1 MQAGASP
8 AVGSPGRGHSHR
20 SAEAGHGDDL
30 TQGGCAHA
38 LPLLPGQLVIISSAL
53 GKKYL
58 FLTKKDWVCFIY
70 ILFVQVFISSCS
82 YIATV

>member
-1 MQAGASP
+1 MQAGAIP

-38 LPLLPGQLVIISSAL
+38 LPLLPGQLVIISSAF

-58 FLTKKDWVCFIY
+58 FLTKKNGFVSFIFY
-70 ILFVQVFISSCS
+70 FFKFLFQVV
-82 YIATV
+82 AT